1 MAEQHNLSNDS
12 TLAFLFNKSKPES
25 IVDLIYPV
33 GSIYMSANNASP
45 EKLFGGKWQ
54 KVGTGR
60 TLMGASSDSQLGTTV
75 NSGLPNLKASFYTRT
90 TQYNGSQI
98 LFAGSGIV
106 QSRRSN
112 GGDVIPQQNNQS
124 GNDNRYHNYEFDASR
139 VNSIYGAS
147 SIVQPPALYVYFWQ
161 RTA

>member
-1 MAEQHNLSNDS
+1 MAITRNINDDNTLSY
-12 TLAFLFNKSKPES
+12 LFKQVWDK
-25 IVDLIYPV
+25 VYPV
-33 GSIYMSANNASP
+33 GAIYISSNATSP

-75 NSGLPNLKASFYTRT
+75 NSGLPNLTADFYTRT
-90 TQYNGSQI
+90 TQYYGSQI

-112 GGDVIPQQNNQS
+112 GGDVIPQQNNPS
-124 GNDNRYHNYEFDASR
+124 GNDNRYYNYEFDASR